1 MAALKIFAV
10 RNKNAAGEVQRLV
23 KAATRGQ
30 VRTYLASNIE
40 IESLDA
46 AELVDVL
53 DKTDLKVEDATRVA
67 DDDGADE
74 TATSTATT
82 GTPEAGATA
91 SAASAAPAD
100 ATDAAPAAAEVA
112 APAAEASSVSNAEG
126 AARPF

>member
-46 AELVDVL
+46 ADLVDVL

-91 SAASAAPAD
+91 SAAPAD

>member
-67 DDDGADE
+67 DDDGADDA
-74 TATSTATT
+74 ATSTATT
-82 GTPEAGATA
+82 GTPEAGA
-91 SAASAAPAD
+91 AASAAPAD

>member
-67 DDDGADE
+67 DDDGADDA
-74 TATSTATT
+74 ATSTATT
-82 GTPEAGATA
+82 GTTETGA
-91 SAASAAPAD
+91 AAPAGAVD
-100 ATDAAPAAAEVA
+100 ATPAATEVA